1 MVVPVVESL
10 TLVPSNQICTVGNE
24 IMDKNT
30 KQSEAVKVRKAEG
43 EGRRRNKSSLVEYDK
58 KDGEIIVGKFARF
71 LGGVVMIGVHIATI
85 TRLKSIFFIFI
96 QN

>member
-43 EGRRRNKSSLVEYDK
+43 ERRRRNKISLVR
-58 KDGEIIVGKFARF
+58 I
-71 LGGVVMIGVHIATI
+71 
-85 TRLKSIFFIFI
+85 
-96 QN
+96 